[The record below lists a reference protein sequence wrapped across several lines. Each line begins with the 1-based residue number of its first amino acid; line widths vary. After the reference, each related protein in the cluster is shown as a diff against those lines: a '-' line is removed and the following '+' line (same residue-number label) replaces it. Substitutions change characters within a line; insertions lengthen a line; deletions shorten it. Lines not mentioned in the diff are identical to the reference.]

1 MALSTKQKKELT
13 KLRSEASDI
22 WDDQKELLEQAAK
35 VVREASH
42 HAADVGRTEVAPR
55 LQDAADTAKDK
66 LTNDVLPAVGSAMT
80 SALAL
85 LEVAKDPRV
94 REAIKRVGSAGTGT
108 ATKVGAKAGIVKA
121 PKSSGPGKYI
131 LIALG
136 IVAVAG
142 VAYAAWQTLRADD
155 ELWVSDDADDSSADS
170 VETTGTPED

>member
-13 KLRSEASDI
+13 KLRSEASDL
-22 WDDQKELLEQAAK
+22 WDEQKELLEQAAK

-55 LQDAADTAKDK
+55 LQDAAGTAKDK

-94 REAIKRVGSAGTGT
+94 REAIKRAGTVGAGVGS
-108 ATKVGAKAGIVKA
+108 KVGIVKPA
-121 PKSSGPGKYI
+121 KTSGPGKYI

-136 IVAVAG
+136 VVAVAG

-155 ELWVSDDADDSSADS
+155 ELWVSDDADEQLETSSS
-170 VETTGTPED
+170 PED